1 MLHSYDDLVI
11 VMDKLDKIFE
21 MQEKLNRR
29 IGINLDNLGDDE
41 KIKWIL
47 NYSRALQQEVSELID
62 SVPWKWWAKYQK
74 FDKQNARVE
83 VVDIMHFLVS
93 IAQILGMSADDI
105 FDAYCKKNAINHERQ
120 DSGYV
125 TKNKDDSRSI

>member
-1 MLHSYDDLVI
+1 
-11 VMDKLDKIFE
+11 MDKLDKIFE

-83 VVDIMHFLVS
+83 VVDIVHFLVS
-93 IAQILGMSADDI
+93 IAQVLGMSADDI

>member
-74 FDKQNARVE
+74 FDRQNARVE
-83 VVDIMHFLVS
+83 VVDIVHFLVS
-93 IAQILGMSADDI
+93 IAQVLGMSADDI

>member
-83 VVDIMHFLVS
+83 VVDIVHFLVS
-93 IAQILGMSADDI
+93 IAQVLGMSADDI

>member
-1 MLHSYDDLVI
+1 
-11 VMDKLDKIFE
+11 MDKLDKIFE

-83 VVDIMHFLVS
+83 VVDIVHFLVS
-93 IAQILGMSADDI
+93 IAQVLGMSADDI

-125 TKNKDDSRSI
+125 TKNKNDSRSV

>member
-1 MLHSYDDLVI
+1 
-11 VMDKLDKIFE
+11 MDKLDKIFE
-21 MQEKLNRR
+21 MQDKLNHR
-29 IGINLDNLGDDE
+29 IGINLDNLSEDE

-74 FDKQNARVE
+74 FDKQNAKVE

-93 IAQILGMSADDI
+93 TAQVLGMSADDI

-125 TKNKDDSRSI
+125 IKNKDDSRSI

>member
-1 MLHSYDDLVI
+1 
-11 VMDKLDKIFE
+11 MDKLDNIFE

-29 IGINLDNLGDDE
+29 IGINLDDLGDDE
-41 KIKWIL
+41 RIKWIL

-74 FDKQNARVE
+74 FDKQNAKVE

-93 IAQILGMSADDI
+93 IAQILDMSADDI